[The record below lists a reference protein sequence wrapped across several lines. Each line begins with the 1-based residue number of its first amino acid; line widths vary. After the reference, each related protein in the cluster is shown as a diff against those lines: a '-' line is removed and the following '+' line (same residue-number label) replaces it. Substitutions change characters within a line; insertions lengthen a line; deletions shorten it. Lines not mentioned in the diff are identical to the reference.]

1 MGKSLMNIFIR
12 YALMG
17 LMVLTLCACAELK
30 QFETQRIVEGNTL
43 YSSFPELRVHIDPS
57 LKYIGSAEVTAKD
70 PSTHPNNDSQDST
83 SSYLFGDLDPQ
94 GRLLKGILIRLTVVR
109 GDPSKARQQDET
121 VKQTENLLDSGLV
134 KIMNDE
140 YDYFLYTRTGV
151 FTAEEQEVFPS
162 GPDSPCYLTKYLA
175 KNAGLGNKSQVVV
188 IYFEDVSSGCTKG
201 ACDTCLAGD
210 SPEATREQVLR
221 DFDNRSYSSI
231 SFVEPKKIVDVTSR
245 YVRPED
251 KKEGPSDKIPQTIS
265 KEGASE
271 EVESRLRVLKDL
283 LDKNLITHEDYEQ
296 KKAEILK
303 GL

>member
-1 MGKSLMNIFIR
+1 
-12 YALMG
+12 
-17 LMVLTLCACAELK
+17 MVLTLNACAELK
-30 QFETQRIVEGNTL
+30 QFETQRTVEGNKL
-43 YSSFPELRVHIDPS
+43 YSSFPELRVHIDPA
-57 LKYIGSAEVTAKD
+57 LKYIGSTEVAAKET
-70 PSTHPNNDSQDST
+70 STHPNNDSQDST

-109 GDPSKARQQDET
+109 GDPSKARQQDQT
-121 VKQTENLLDSGLV
+121 VQQTENFLDSGTV

-151 FTAEEQEVFPS
+151 FTAEEQEVFSS

-210 SPEATREQVLR
+210 SPDAKREQIIR

-245 YVRPED
+245 YVKPEE
-251 KKEGPSDKIPQTIS
+251 KKESPSDHTLQTIN
-265 KEGASE
+265 KAGTSE
-271 EVESRLRVLKDL
+271 EIEGRLSVLKDL
-283 LDKNLITHEDYEQ
+283 LDKNLITREDYEK